1 MKKIMLHGA
10 TDYGSSNYGD
20 YLYGE
25 IVYDL
30 LESKGYE
37 VSFYDPSGFFQTY
50 LK

>member
-1 MKKIMLHGA
+1 MLHGA

-37 VSFYDPSGFFQTY
+37 VSFIIHQISFKCT
-50 LK
+50 

>member
-37 VSFYDPSGFFQTY
+37 VSF
-50 LK
+50 